1 MYWLGT
7 SRWCPSPLCMLHS
20 IWIYFFLAFTPFLLS
35 SCLFDSAVSTGW
47 CLSFVAWRMRRLLGS
62 YSLPFTPS
70 WTGHY
75 LGKSPHLPVEPMFSF
90 SITVGLLATDSAIS
104 LHRAYYSF
112 TSPFISCYP
121 MGLWADVLV
130 VPAHFFINLLLR
142 VSLAH
147 FLHLYLYWALLAN
160 IPAVPAHFTTSF
172 IWFPRPVYFFF
183 TSFTPMAFC

>member
-1 MYWLGT
+1 
-7 SRWCPSPLCMLHS
+7 
-20 IWIYFFLAFTPFLLS
+20 
-35 SCLFDSAVSTGW
+35 
-47 CLSFVAWRMRRLLGS
+47 MRRLLGS

-160 IPAVPAHFTTSF
+160 IPAVPAHFITSF
-172 IWFPRPVYFFF
+172 LRFPRPVYFFF
-183 TSFTPMAFC
+183 TSFSQWAFC